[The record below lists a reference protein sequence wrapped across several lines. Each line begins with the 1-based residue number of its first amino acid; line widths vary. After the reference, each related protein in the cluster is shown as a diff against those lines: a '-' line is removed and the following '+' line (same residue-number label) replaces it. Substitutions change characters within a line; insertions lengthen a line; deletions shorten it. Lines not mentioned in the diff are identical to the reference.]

1 MTNKFTTPCFVRVED
16 AEERGK
22 LSEWLKGLGYI
33 LFKCDGPVIYCIDD
47 YFQAVAT
54 SHPSYPNKLGIGCGY
69 NIELFKA
76 LAAMNSEND
85 REQWFA
91 TIMAHGRNSA
101 EIYPHA
107 ICSRTDTRQLSK
119 N

>member
-22 LSEWLKGLGYI
+22 LAEWLKGLGYI

-54 SHPSYPNKLGIGCGY
+54 SHPSYQNKKGIGCGY

-85 REQWFA
+85 RE
-91 TIMAHGRNSA
+91 
-101 EIYPHA
+101 
-107 ICSRTDTRQLSK
+107 
-119 N
+119 